1 MRCRGRPLLL
11 VTIERSIRVSIAV
24 LTSRIIVAVDIA
36 IRISFAV
43 EIAGIAVHVRP
54 IISTAPLCSEYPK
67 IFLLLNSFY
76 NFFLFFN
83 FLIFLKNN

>member
-1 MRCRGRPLLL
+1 MEVRGQPLLL
-11 VTIERSIRVSIAV
+11 VAIERSIRVSIAV
-24 LTSRIIVAVDIA
+24 LVSRIIVAVHIA
-36 IRISFAV
+36 IRISVAV

-76 NFFLFFN
+76 NFFN

>member
-11 VTIERSIRVSIAV
+11 VAIERSISIRIAV
-24 LTSRIIVAVDIA
+24 LVSRIIVAVDIA

-43 EIAGIAVHVRP
+43 ESTGIAVHVRP

-67 IFLLLNSFY
+67 IFLLLN
-76 NFFLFFN
+76 FFL
-83 FLIFLKNN
+83 